1 MKSLKALAIVA
12 LLAIVGAAPAAAQFK
27 WGPRLGF
34 NTSKLHFDGKVT
46 DTKNMTGFTGGMEV
60 ELTIPVVGFGFDASV
75 MYVNRGVNDPVYV
88 DNGNGQPVTTT
99 DNKHHYSYIEIPI
112 NLKYKI
118 GLPAVSKIIAPYIYT
133 GPSFAFL
140 CSSKT
145 WQDMKRKSCDVAW
158 NFGLGVELFTHLQ
171 VSASYGIG
179 LNSAVE
185 RMIGGGGQEVYDG
198 KNRCWTVTAAYL
210 F

>member
-1 MKSLKALAIVA
+1 MKSIKTIVIVA
-12 LLAIVGAAPAAAQFK
+12 LLAIIGTANASAQFK
-27 WGPRLGF
+27 WGPRVGF
-34 NTSKLHFDGKVT
+34 NTSKLHFDKT
-46 DTKNMTGFTGGMEV
+46 DYDTKNMTGFTGGLEV
-60 ELTIPVVGFGFDASV
+60 EFTAPIIGIGFDASV
-75 MYVNRGVNDPVYV
+75 MYVNRGVNDPIVV
-88 DNGNGQPVTTT
+88 AGDNLAAGTTVE
-99 DNKHHYSYIEIPI
+99 NKQRSSYIEIPV
-112 NLKYKI
+112 NLKYKL
-118 GLPAVSKIIAPYIYT
+118 GLPVVGKIISPFIFT

-145 WQDMKRKSCDVAW
+145 WQDMKRKSCDIAW
-158 NFGLGVELFTHLQ
+158 NFGLGVEFVRHLQ

-185 RMIGGGGQEVYDG
+185 RKLGGGGQEVYDG